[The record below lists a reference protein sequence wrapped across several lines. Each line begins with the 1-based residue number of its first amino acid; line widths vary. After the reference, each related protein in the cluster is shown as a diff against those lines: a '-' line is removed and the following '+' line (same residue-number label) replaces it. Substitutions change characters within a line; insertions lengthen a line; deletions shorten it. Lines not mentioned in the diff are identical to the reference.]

1 MKRFIIILTILTCL
15 FSCRDLVQDQ
25 FPDNKEVVINSI
37 LSAEQELKLHLSFT
51 AKMNDTLFKVIENAT
66 VRFYKD
72 SLYVENLYYVGD
84 GFYLSSNILEEDHK
98 YSCEVQVPNYGTYYC
113 EDFLPKKQCITNL
126 KHVKIA
132 GITDDGE
139 VFSSVSFTFNNQINE
154 RKYYQVVIKEITPYD
169 ESFVNLA
176 LFTDPILISEGL
188 PILAFSNESISGSS
202 YEMTINYTV
211 TSYSNNLPVF
221 KPIQVEFRSISYN
234 YYQYLKKLYLYE
246 QGINPSIDAS
256 PTYTNMHSNIEGAYG
271 IFAGFSTCLTD
282 TIFP

>member
-1 MKRFIIILTILTCL
+1 MKIFIIILTLLTSL

-37 LSAEQELKLHLSFT
+37 LNADQELMLHLSFT
-51 AKMNDTLFKVIENAT
+51 ARMNDTLFQVIENAT
-66 VRFYKD
+66 VRFFKD
-72 SLYVENLYYVGD
+72 SQYVENLYYVGD
-84 GFYLSSNILEEDHK
+84 GFYLSSYILEEDHK
-98 YSCEVQVPNYGTYYC
+98 YSCEVVVPNYGTYYC

-126 KHVKIA
+126 KHIKIA
-132 GITDDGE
+132 GITDEGE
-139 VFSSVSFTFNNQINE
+139 VYSSVSLTFNNIVSE
-154 RKYYQVVIKEITPYD
+154 RKYYQVVLKELNSYGGN
-169 ESFVNLA
+169 SVNLT